1 MNRQSE
7 NRPDTMDRETPQTE
21 EPDLIA
27 RLQQG
32 DPAAFEEAVKRY
44 TPNMLA
50 VARYYLDNATA
61 EDVVQDSWVAVVDA
75 IKRFEGRS
83 GLKTWLH
90 RIVANRAK
98 NHLRRAQRE
107 VQTDFNEPLEPA
119 LAARF
124 KPDGHWAQPPALTT
138 DESAQALLENGAL
151 SDCLDKHLSQLPEN
165 QRSALLLFE
174 AHQHSSQ
181 DVCDILEVSAAN
193 LRVLVHRARQRI
205 FLMVERFQQSGE
217 C

>member
-1 MNRQSE
+1 MDGQEQDQDEQS
-7 NRPDTMDRETPQTE
+7 
-21 EPDLIA
+21 LIT
-27 RLQQG
+27 RLQRG
-32 DPAAFEEAVKRY
+32 DAEAYREAVRLY
-44 TPNMLA
+44 TPHMLV
-50 VARYYLDNATA
+50 VARYYLDRGSA

-98 NHLRRAQRE
+98 NHLRRSGRE
-107 VQTDFNEPLEPA
+107 VQTDFNEPLEPS

-124 KPDGHWAQPPALTT
+124 APDGRWAAPPTLR
-138 DESAQALLENGAL
+138 DNESADALLENDGL
-151 SDCLDKHLSQLPEN
+151 SDCLDKHLSLLPEN
-165 QRSALLLFE
+165 QRSALMLFE
-174 AHQHSSQ
+174 AHQHKSE
-181 DVCDILEVSAAN
+181 DVCNILEVSASN

-205 FLMVERFQQSGE
+205 FLMVEKYRESGE

>member
-1 MNRQSE
+1 
-7 NRPDTMDRETPQTE
+7 MDKQEQDHD
-21 EPDLIA
+21 EPDLIT
-27 RLQQG
+27 RLQKG
-32 DPAAFEEAVKRY
+32 EVEAFSKVVRLY
-44 TPNMLA
+44 TPNMLV
-50 VARYYLDNATA
+50 VARYYLDHGSA

-98 NHLRRAQRE
+98 NHLRRARRE
-107 VQTDFNEPLEPA
+107 VQTDFSDTLEPS

-124 KPDGHWAQPPALTT
+124 APDGRWAMPPTPRD
-138 DESAQALLENGAL
+138 DESAEALLENGGL
-151 SDCLDKHLSQLPEN
+151 SDCLDKHLSLLPEN
-165 QRSALLLFE
+165 QRSALMLFE
-174 AHQHSSQ
+174 AHQHKSE
-181 DVCDILEVSAAN
+181 DVCNILDVSASN

-205 FLMVERFQQSGE
+205 FLMVERYQESGE